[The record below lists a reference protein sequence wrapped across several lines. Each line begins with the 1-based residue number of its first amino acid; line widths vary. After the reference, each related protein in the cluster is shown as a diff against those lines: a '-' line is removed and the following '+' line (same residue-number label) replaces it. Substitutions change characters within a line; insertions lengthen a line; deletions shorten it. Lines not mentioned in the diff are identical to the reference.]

1 MPRKPPPRAPKG
13 VRLGGRV
20 KGTPNVATATA
31 REAIARFVDGNSERL
46 QEWLDAIAQQDGPKA
61 AFACVVDLL
70 EFHVPKL
77 ARTELTGKGGQDL
90 LPRVLTYKVEP

>member
-1 MPRKPPPRAPKG
+1 MAHTPPRPPKG
-13 VRLGGRV
+13 THFGGRA
-20 KGTPNVATATA
+20 KGTQNKATATA

-46 QEWLDAIAQQDGPKA
+46 PEWLDAIAQQDGPKA

-77 ARTELTGKGGQDL
+77 ARTELTGKDGKDL
-90 LPRVLTYKVEP
+90 IPKIITYRVEP